1 MAVTRTGEQNGWA
14 ARDRCRRCGATG
26 GRLRA
31 FCLDWS
37 ERRYHLAGALGDAL
51 AARCFESRWIARL
64 RLGRAVR
71 LTDRGRVALRDELG
85 LDLRHPAQPE
95 NARAIAH

>member
-1 MAVTRTGEQNGWA
+1 MAVTRTGEQNGLGGSGSMSA
-14 ARDRCRRCGATG
+14 LRRNRRPLAR
-26 GRLRA
+26 L
-31 FCLDWS
+31 CLDWS
-37 ERRYHLAGALGDAL
+37 ERWYHLAGVLGDAL